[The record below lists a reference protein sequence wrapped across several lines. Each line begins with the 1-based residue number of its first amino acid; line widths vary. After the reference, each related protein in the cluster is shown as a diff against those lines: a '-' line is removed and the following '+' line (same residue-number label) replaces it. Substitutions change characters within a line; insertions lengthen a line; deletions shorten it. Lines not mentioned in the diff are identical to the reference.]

1 MVIMM
6 VAGKLLLLTS
16 LIYKID
22 QINGQIWMACVKICV
37 MWQLLWDRVFT
48 ASCPSIPLP
57 NEIMNELIEC
67 HVPHSQDPYYG
78 KNFNDTN
85 VGKEGSKFAT
95 CFLLLLFW
103 LLLRQQQG
111 SCKKTKTTNEYQ
123 IQTAKTIW
131 AENLSDENVKY
142 ILQMLR
148 KFPNEHGNRLKILED
163 GLCHF
168 FSYLVIG

>member
-1 MVIMM
+1 MELSANTGDMAHWACIYLVNLVDVAARLYIYMVIMM

-67 HVPHSQDPYYG
+67 HVPHSQDPTTERISMTLMWE
-78 KNFNDTN
+78 KRALN
-85 VGKEGSKFAT
+85 
-95 CFLLLLFW
+95 LLLVFCYFYF
-103 LLLRQQQG
+103 G
-111 SCKKTKTTNEYQ
+111 CCCVNSKEVAKKKQ
-123 IQTAKTIW
+123 KRPMSI
-131 AENLSDENVKY
+131 KY
-142 ILQMLR
+142 KRR
-148 KFPNEHGNRLKILED
+148 KPFERKI
-163 GLCHF
+163 
-168 FSYLVIG
+168 